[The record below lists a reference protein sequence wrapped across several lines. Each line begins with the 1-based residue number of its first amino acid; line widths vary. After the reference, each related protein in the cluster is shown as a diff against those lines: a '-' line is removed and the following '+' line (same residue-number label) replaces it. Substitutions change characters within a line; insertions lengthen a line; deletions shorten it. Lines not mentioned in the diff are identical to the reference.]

1 MQFWTS
7 EIEKQVGH
15 RVQIVLEDPQLLRVY
30 QRFGADALRR
40 SSIFHGLDAFLKSSK
55 VRGDT
60 CFEIGTWN
68 ALTSVVL
75 SRYFRQVVTCDLTAL
90 SNPMKH
96 EILKDLGITN
106 VRCVDIADNDEK
118 RRLVEKLKFDF
129 AYMDGNHAD
138 DTDLDWSLC
147 ERGRRVLFHE
157 AWPWQ
162 QRVWRLVHS
171 LPYNQVTHNAQGLA
185 LWDGTTS

>member
-1 MQFWTS
+1 VQFWTS

-15 RVQIVLEDPQLLRVY
+15 RVQIILDDPQLLRVY
-30 QRFGADALRR
+30 QRFGAEALRR
-40 SSIFHGLDAFLKSSK
+40 SSVFHGLDAFLKARG

-75 SRYFRQVVTCDLTAL
+75 SRYFRQVVTCDLTVY

-96 EILKDLGITN
+96 EILKELGITN
-106 VRCVDIADNDEK
+106 VRCVDIADNEEK
-118 RRLVEKLKFDF
+118 RRLADRLKFDF

-138 DTDLDWSLC
+138 DTDSDWAIC
-147 ERGRRVLFHE
+147 ERGGRVLFHE

-162 QRVWRLVHS
+162 TRVWNLVHT
-171 LPYNQVTHNAQGLA
+171 LPHNQVAHSGMGLA
-185 LWDGTTS
+185 LWDRTGA